1 MPFEPPLEPEKA
13 RIPARSRRQAM
24 DWSLV
29 LVSQGIETVLALNE
43 TGWELLVPVHEYEHA
58 MAVIQLYRQE
68 NRHWPWQQ
76 RLFKGGLLFDW
87 SSLSWVILLLFFAWL
102 DFRYDLKS
110 KGDLSIGAVHHGQW
124 WRIFTAI
131 WLHGDWG
138 HLAGNATVGCLLL
151 GSVLGRF
158 GAGAGLLSS
167 YLAGAIANALECALM
182 GSSRHSLGASGMVMG
197 SLGILASQ
205 SFYLWR
211 FKPYG
216 RRYLLTSVAAGLML
230 FILFGLAPETDVIA
244 HLGGF
249 ISGLALGGL
258 LSFSR
263 EATQKPSLN
272 FIAGLTFIALVVIPW
287 WKALSHTL

>member
-1 MPFEPPLEPEKA
+1 MPFESPLEPEKT

-29 LVSQGIETVLALNE
+29 LVSQGIETVIERTE
-43 TGWELLVPVHEYEHA
+43 TGWELLVSVHEYEHA
-58 MAVIQLYRQE
+58 LAVIQLYRHE

-87 SSLSWVILLLFFAWL
+87 SSFSWVILLLFFAWF
-102 DFRYDLKS
+102 DSRYDLKS
-110 KGDLSIGAVHHGQW
+110 KGDLSIAAVLHGQW

-131 WLHGDWG
+131 LLHADWG

-158 GAGAGLLSS
+158 GTGAGLLCS
-167 YLAGAIANALECALM
+167 YLAGAIANALECVLM
-182 GSSRHSLGASGMVMG
+182 ESPRHSLGASGMVMG
-197 SLGILASQ
+197 SLGILATQ

-211 FKPYG
+211 IKPYG

-230 FILFGLAPETDVIA
+230 FIL
-244 HLGGF
+244 
-249 ISGLALGGL
+249 
-258 LSFSR
+258 
-263 EATQKPSLN
+263 
-272 FIAGLTFIALVVIPW
+272 
-287 WKALSHTL
+287 